1 MTTAARSRI
10 QIAKPDIFR
19 HLASQPS
26 PVFKLTD
33 LQQILAEQREGWR
46 LAQRTTTQEF
56 IDFLEKQGKIKT
68 LRFPFPHRAETR
80 FVWGAVPL
88 LEVLQTLKPSCYY
101 SHYTAIRMHGLT
113 EQIPKTI
120 YLNHEQHL
128 KSQSTG
134 GLAQER
140 IDAAFKRKVRESNNA
155 IDFEGVRIYLINGK
169 NTGELGVITESV
181 TYDSEAPVTVRLT
194 NLERT
199 LIDITVRPAYAGGVF
214 EVLKAFHLAKDR
226 VSVNALAAMLKT
238 IDHTYP
244 YHQAIGFYLER
255 AGYRPSQLDLIKRF
269 PMNYDF
275 YLAHNMGDAEYV
287 KTWSL
292 YVPKGL

>member
-1 MTTAARSRI
+1 MAARSRI
-10 QIAKPDIFR
+10 QIAKQDIFQC
-19 HLASQPS
+19 LANQPS
-26 PVFKLTD
+26 PVFKLSD
-33 LQQILAEQREGWR
+33 LKKILSEQRAHWR

-56 IDFLEKQGKIKT
+56 IDFLEKQGKLT
-68 LRFPFPHRAETR
+68 TFHFPFPHRAETR
-80 FVWGAVPL
+80 YVWGATPL
-88 LEVLQTLKPSCYY
+88 LEILLTLKPNCYY
-101 SHYTAIRMHGLT
+101 SHYTAVRMHGLT

-120 YLNHEQHL
+120 YLNHEQRL

-140 IDAAFKRKVRESNNA
+140 IDMAFKRKARESNNV
-155 IDFEGVRIYLINGK
+155 IDFEDTKIYLINGK
-169 NTGELGVITESV
+169 NTDRLGVVTESV
-181 TYDSEAPVTVRLT
+181 TYDSDAPVTVSVT

-199 LIDITVRPAYAGGVF
+199 LIDITVRPAYAGGIF
-214 EVLKAFHLAKDR
+214 EVLKAFQLAKDQ
-226 VSVNALAAMLKT
+226 VSVNALIAMLQK

-255 AGYRPSQLDLIKRF
+255 AGCRPSQLDLIKRF

-275 YLAHNMGDAEYV
+275 YLANNMGEIDYV
-287 KTWSL
+287 KAWRL